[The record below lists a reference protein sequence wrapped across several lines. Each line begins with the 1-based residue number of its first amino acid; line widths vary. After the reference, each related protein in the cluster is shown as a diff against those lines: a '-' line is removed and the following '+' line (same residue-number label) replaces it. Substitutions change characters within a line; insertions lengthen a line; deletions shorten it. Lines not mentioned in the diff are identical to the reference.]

1 MDDSRPGPRA
11 PDRSGQGEFL
21 SLRSSV
27 LEAVRA
33 YFRREGF
40 IEVETPASVPAP
52 SQDAHLEPVR
62 LAGEAAGWLIT
73 SPEYHMKRLLARG
86 GPSRIYQICR
96 CFRGGEHSASHRP
109 EFTMVEWYRARAGF
123 DLIIS
128 DVECLLS
135 EAAERVNGRPLGRTP
150 GCGSIDLKPPWPRLT
165 VAAAFEIHA
174 GIPEGCLL
182 DAGDGAL
189 REAARASGCDSVGD
203 QDEWE
208 TVFHKLLVERVEPAL
223 AAMGRGVHLTGYPA
237 PLAALA
243 RLDEQDP
250 RVAERFESYAGG
262 LEIANGFGELTD
274 AREQR
279 RRFRVE
285 RMRRRRE
292 RRSLLPL
299 DEDFLRDLASM
310 PEAAGAALGLDRLM
324 MLLVGARRIEEVV
337 AF

>member
-1 MDDSRPGPRA
+1 MTCGSDLEA
-11 PDRSGQGEFL
+11 PDRRRLGRLL

-27 LEAVRA
+27 LEGVRE
-33 YFRREGF
+33 YFGREGF
-40 IEVETPASVPAP
+40 VEVETPASVPAP

-62 LAGEAAGWLIT
+62 LAGQAGGWLIT

-86 GPSRIYQICR
+86 GAPRIYQICR

-109 EFTMVEWYRARAGF
+109 EFTMVEWYRARAGC
-123 DLIIS
+123 DRIIS
-128 DVECLLS
+128 DVESLLS
-135 EAAERVNGRPLGRTP
+135 HAAGRVNGRPLGRAP
-150 GCGSIDLKPPWPRLT
+150 GCGLVDLKTPWPRLT
-165 VAAAFEIHA
+165 VAEAFEIHA

-189 REAARASGCDSVGD
+189 RAAARAAGCDSVGD
-203 QDEWE
+203 QDDWE
-208 TVFHKLLVERVEPAL
+208 TVFHKLLLERVEPAL
-223 AAMGRGVHLTGYPA
+223 AAMGRGIHLTRYPA

-243 RLDEQDP
+243 RLDERDP

-292 RRSLLPL
+292 SRPLLPL
-299 DEDFLRDLASM
+299 DEDFLRDLAAM

-324 MLLVGARRIEEVV
+324 MLLLGARRIEEVV